1 MAFNLKA
8 VMLANTLAKSLVSTL
23 PNVADIETNFR
34 SERRV

>member
-8 VMLANTLAKSLVSTL
+8 VMLANTLARSLVSAL
-23 PNVADIETNFR
+23 PHAADIETNFR